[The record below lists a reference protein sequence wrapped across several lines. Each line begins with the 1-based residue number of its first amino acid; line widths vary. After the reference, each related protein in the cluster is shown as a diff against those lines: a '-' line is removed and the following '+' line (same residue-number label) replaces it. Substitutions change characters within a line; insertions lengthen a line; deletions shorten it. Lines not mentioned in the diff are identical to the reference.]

1 MNHTVTSAWTTAAER
16 WDAVTQR
23 DPHADGAFFY
33 GVKTTG
39 VFCRPSCASRQP
51 RRENVDFFITTD
63 AARAAGYRDCKRCQP
78 GRLPRELEI
87 VNRACAALDADPQQR
102 LTLTQLSDAVH
113 VSPFHLQRLFKR
125 VVGVSPRQ
133 YQAAQRGAALRDA
146 LQRGTDVT
154 RATVDAGFGS
164 PSRMYESAPG
174 ELGMAPSA
182 YRRKGAGLTVHYASA
197 PTSLG
202 FVLVAATAKGICK
215 IGFGDDPIALASELP
230 GEFANAELVE
240 DAERLAPF
248 IAQVDAYLHGTRQ
261 RFDLPLDIA
270 ATAFRQRV
278 WDALR
283 RIPYGETRS
292 YSDIAEA
299 VGSPRAVRAV
309 ASACA
314 SNPVALAIPCHRVV
328 QKGGALAGY
337 RWGLPRKAALLDAEA
352 QHAGVDEGVETGVGA
367 AMKAKATPT
376 ANTSATSTAAG
387 KRKAKPNTAVTP
399 NLDHAA

>member
-1 MNHTVTSAWTTAAER
+1 MNRTDITSTPAEADGWTTEAER
-16 WDAVTQR
+16 WNAVTRR
-23 DPHADGAFFY
+23 DPQADGTFFY
-33 GVKTTG
+33 AVKTTG

-51 RRENVDFFITTD
+51 RRENVAFFVD
-63 AARAAGYRDCKRCQP
+63 ANAARAAGFRDCKRCQP
-78 GRLPRELEI
+78 GGLPRELEI

-102 LTLTQLSDAVH
+102 LTLAQLSDAVH

-146 LQRGTDVT
+146 LQKGADVT
-154 RATVDAGFGS
+154 RATMDAGFGS
-164 PSRMYESAPG
+164 PSRMYDSASA

-182 YRRKGAGLTVHYASA
+182 FRRKGAGLTVRYASA

-202 FVLVAATAKGICK
+202 FVLIAATDKGICK
-215 IGFGDDPIALASELP
+215 IGFGDDAALLVDELRS
-230 GEFANAELVE
+230 EFANAELLE
-240 DAERLAPF
+240 DAAPLAPF
-248 IAQVDAYLHGTRQ
+248 LAQIDAYLRGTRQ
-261 RFDLPLDIA
+261 DFDLPLDIA
-270 ATAFRQRV
+270 STAFRQRV

-299 VGSPRAVRAV
+299 VGAPRAVRAV

-314 SNPVALAIPCHRVV
+314 TNPVALAIPCHRVV

-337 RWGLPRKAALLDAEA
+337 RWGLPRKAALLDNEA
-352 QHAGVDEGVETGVGA
+352 QHAAEASSDQPARG
-367 AMKAKATPT
+367 
-376 ANTSATSTAAG
+376 TAARAG
-387 KRKAKPNTAVTP
+387 TP
-399 NLDHAA
+399 SNLDHAA

>member
-1 MNHTVTSAWTTAAER
+1 MKRLDLTAADTASDR
-16 WDAVTQR
+16 WHTDDDRWSAVTRR
-23 DPHADGAFFY
+23 DPDADGAFFY

-51 RRENVDFFITTD
+51 RRENVDFFTDTD
-63 AARAAGYRDCKRCQP
+63 AARAAGFRDCKRCQP
-78 GRLPRELEI
+78 GGLPRELEI

-102 LTLTQLSDAVH
+102 LTLAQLSDAVH

-146 LQRGTDVT
+146 LQSGADVT
-154 RATVDAGFGS
+154 RASADAGFGS
-164 PSRMYESAPG
+164 PSRMYDSASA

-182 YRRKGAGLTVHYASA
+182 FRRKGAGLTVRYASA
-197 PTSLG
+197 STALG
-202 FVLVAATAKGICK
+202 FVLIAATGKGICK
-215 IGFGDDPIALASELP
+215 IGFGDDIAALVDELRS
-230 GEFANAELVE
+230 EFANAELR
-240 DAERLAPF
+240 DDPATLAPF
-248 IAQVDAYLHGTRQ
+248 IAQVDAYLQGTRHE
-261 RFDLPLDIA
+261 FDLPLDIA

-292 YSDIAEA
+292 YSQIAEA
-299 VGSPRAVRAV
+299 IDAPRAVRAV

-314 SNPVALAIPCHRVV
+314 TNPVALAIPCHRVV

-337 RWGLPRKAALLDAEA
+337 RWGMPRKAALLDNET
-352 QHAGVDEGVETGVGA
+352 QHAKNDGRSAARATDLERQTPARAELAGNVDRVA
-367 AMKAKATPT
+367 
-376 ANTSATSTAAG
+376 
-387 KRKAKPNTAVTP
+387 
-399 NLDHAA
+399 

>member
-1 MNHTVTSAWTTAAER
+1 MNRTDHTITSTDTSSWATDAER
-16 WDAVTQR
+16 WDAVTHR
-23 DPHADGAFFY
+23 DAQADGNFFY
-33 GVKTTG
+33 AVKTTG
-39 VFCRPSCASRQP
+39 VFCRPSCASRLP
-51 RRENVDFFITTD
+51 RRENVDFFTD
-63 AARAAGYRDCKRCQP
+63 VETARAAGYRDCKRCQP
-78 GRLPRELEI
+78 GGLPRELEI
-87 VNRACAALDADPQQR
+87 VKRACAALDADPQQR
-102 LTLTQLSDAVH
+102 LTLAQLSDAVH

-146 LQRGTDVT
+146 LHNGADVT
-154 RATVDAGFGS
+154 RATLDAGFGS
-164 PSRMYESAPG
+164 PSRMYDSASA

-182 YRRKGAGLTVHYASA
+182 FRRKGAGLTVRYASA

-202 FVLVAATAKGICK
+202 FVQVAATDKGICK
-215 IGFGDDPIALASELP
+215 IAFGDDPALLVDDLS

-240 DAERLAPF
+240 DAARLAPF
-248 IAQVDAYLHGTRQ
+248 IAQIDAYLRGTRHE
-261 RFDLPLDIA
+261 FNLPLDIA

-314 SNPVALAIPCHRVV
+314 TNPVALAIPCHRVV

-337 RWGLPRKAALLDAEA
+337 RWGLPRKAALLDNEA
-352 QHAGVDEGVETGVGA
+352 QHAREDREA
-367 AMKAKATPT
+367 AIATT
-376 ANTSATSTAAG
+376 TDM
-387 KRKAKPNTAVTP
+387 
-399 NLDHAA
+399 DHAA

>member
-1 MNHTVTSAWTTAAER
+1 MNRTIDRTDIAPDTAGWTSDDER
-16 WDAVTQR
+16 WEAVTR
-23 DPHADGAFFY
+23 REPRADGAFFY

-51 RRENVDFFITTD
+51 RRENVAFFTD
-63 AARAAGYRDCKRCQP
+63 VAAARAAGFRDCKRCQP
-78 GRLPRELEI
+78 GGLPRELEI
-87 VNRACAALDADPQQR
+87 VNRACAALDADPQRR
-102 LTLTQLSDAVH
+102 LTLAQLSDAVH

-146 LQRGTDVT
+146 LQSGSDVT
-154 RATVDAGFGS
+154 RATLDAGFGS
-164 PSRMYESAPG
+164 PSRMYDSASA
-174 ELGMAPSA
+174 ELGMAPSEF
-182 YRRKGAGLTVHYASA
+182 RRKGAGLTVRYASA

-215 IGFGDDPIALASELP
+215 IGFGDDASLLADELRS
-230 GEFANAELVE
+230 EFANADLLE
-240 DAERLAPF
+240 DPERLAPF
-248 IAQVDAYLHGTRQ
+248 IAQIDAYLRGTRQ
-261 RFDLPLDIA
+261 DFDLPLDIA

-292 YSDIAEA
+292 YTEIAEA
-299 VGSPRAVRAV
+299 VGAPRAVRAV

-314 SNPVALAIPCHRVV
+314 TNPVALAIPCHRVV

-337 RWGLPRKAALLDAEA
+337 RWGLPRKAALLDNEA
-352 QHAGVDEGVETGVGA
+352 QHANSVSPDESRRQKA
-367 AMKAKATPT
+367 AIAQITTK
-376 ANTSATSTAAG
+376 
-387 KRKAKPNTAVTP
+387 
-399 NLDHAA
+399 LDHAA

>member
-1 MNHTVTSAWTTAAER
+1 MNRTDITSTPAETDGWTTETERWNAVTS
-16 WDAVTQR
+16 R
-23 DPHADGAFFY
+23 DPQADGAFFY
-33 GVKTTG
+33 AVKTTG

-51 RRENVDFFITTD
+51 RRENVAFFVD
-63 AARAAGYRDCKRCQP
+63 ANAARAAGFRDCKRCQP
-78 GRLPRELEI
+78 GGLPRELEI

-102 LTLTQLSDAVH
+102 LTLAQLSDAVH

-146 LQRGTDVT
+146 LQKGADVT
-154 RATVDAGFGS
+154 RATMDAGFGS
-164 PSRMYESAPG
+164 PSRMYDSASA

-182 YRRKGAGLTVHYASA
+182 FRRKGAGLTVRYASA
-197 PTSLG
+197 STSLG
-202 FVLVAATAKGICK
+202 FVLIAATDKGICK
-215 IGFGDDPIALASELP
+215 IGFGDDSALLVDELRSEC
-230 GEFANAELVE
+230 ANAELLE
-240 DAERLAPF
+240 DAAPLAPF
-248 IAQVDAYLHGTRQ
+248 LAQIDTYLRGTRQ
-261 RFDLPLDIA
+261 DFDLPLDIA
-270 ATAFRQRV
+270 STAFRQRV

-299 VGSPRAVRAV
+299 VGAPRAVRAV

-314 SNPVALAIPCHRVV
+314 TNPVALAIPCHRVV

-337 RWGLPRKAALLDAEA
+337 RWGLPRKAALLDNEA
-352 QHAGVDEGVETGVGA
+352 QHAADASSDQPARGKA
-367 AMKAKATPT
+367 ARAGTP
-376 ANTSATSTAAG
+376 S
-387 KRKAKPNTAVTP
+387 

>member
-1 MNHTVTSAWTTAAER
+1 MNRTVTPAWSTDAER
-16 WDAVTQR
+16 WEALTQR

-51 RRENVDFFITTD
+51 RRENVDFFATTD

-78 GRLPRELEI
+78 GGLPRELEI
-87 VNRACAALDADPQQR
+87 VNRACAALDADPQER
-102 LTLTQLSDAVH
+102 LTLAQLSDAVH

-133 YQAAQRGAALRDA
+133 YQAAQRGAALREA
-146 LQRGTDVT
+146 LHRGTDVT

-164 PSRMYESAPG
+164 PSRMYETAPT

-215 IGFGDDPIALASELP
+215 IGFGDDASALATELR
-230 GEFANAELVE
+230 GEFANAQLVE
-240 DAERLAPF
+240 DAARLAPF

-261 RFDLPLDIA
+261 RFDLPLDIDA
-270 ATAFRQRV
+270 PAFRQRV
-278 WDALR
+278 AFPTAR
-283 RIPYGETRS
+283 REAIRTSPKPSVRRVRCAPSRAPARRTRS
-292 YSDIAEA
+292 RWRFRVIASYTRAGRSPAIAGDCRARPRYSMPKPTI
-299 VGSPRAVRAV
+299 RA
-309 ASACA
+309 
-314 SNPVALAIPCHRVV
+314 
-328 QKGGALAGY
+328 
-337 RWGLPRKAALLDAEA
+337 
-352 QHAGVDEGVETGVGA
+352 
-367 AMKAKATPT
+367 
-376 ANTSATSTAAG
+376 
-387 KRKAKPNTAVTP
+387 
-399 NLDHAA
+399 

>member
-1 MNHTVTSAWTTAAER
+1 MNHTVTSAWVTADQR
-16 WDAVTQR
+16 WEAVSAR
-23 DPHADGAFFY
+23 EPDADGAFFY
-33 GVKTTG
+33 GVRTTG

-51 RRENVDFFITTD
+51 RRENVDFFATVD
-63 AARAAGYRDCKRCQP
+63 AARAAGFRDCKRCQP
-78 GRLPRELEI
+78 GGLPRELEI
-87 VNRACAALDADPQQR
+87 VKRACAALDADPQQR
-102 LTLTQLSDAVH
+102 LTLAQLSNAVH

-164 PSRMYESAPG
+164 PSRMYETTPT

-182 YRRKGAGLTVHYASA
+182 YRRKGAGLTVHYTCA
-197 PTSLG
+197 PTALG

-215 IGFGDDPIALASELP
+215 IGFGDDAGLLASELRS
-230 GEFANAELVE
+230 EFANAELVE
-240 DAERLAPF
+240 DATRLAPF
-248 IAQVDAYLHGTRQ
+248 IAQVEAYLHGTRQ

-270 ATAFRQRV
+270 TTAFRQRV

-292 YSDIAEA
+292 YSEVAA
-299 VGSPRAVRAV
+299 SVGSPRAVRAV

-352 QHAGVDEGVETGVGA
+352 QHTGVELMT
-367 AMKAKATPT
+367 KAGDTP
-376 ANTSATSTAAG
+376 AEAAG
-387 KRKAKPNTAVTP
+387 EPVTRTRERRAVAAAVSSTK
-399 NLDHAA
+399 LDHAA